1 MSACCLLR
9 ILDRNEI
16 IMQEM
21 IPKLKTRKR
30 TKATKPVLLLQNK
43 GNSKQYFYKK
53 KINIEREEFQNE

>member
-43 GNSKQYFYKK
+43 GNSKPELFTRVDS
-53 KINIEREEFQNE
+53 IRNLPLGV